1 MKKLIPFIVVL
12 VAFLMTACNDD
23 GEKLYVYN
31 WGDYMDMD
39 VVKEFEEEYN
49 VKVIYQEFATNE
61 DLYVK
66 IKNSSEPMDVIFPS
80 EYMLER
86 MSNEGLLNELDFSKL
101 DNFKY
106 VDKDLT
112 GMSYDKENKYS
123 VPFFWGT
130 VGIIYNSEK
139 YPEGLQKWADLW
151 NEKYKKDMVLYYS
164 QRDIL
169 MVALKKLGYSMNT
182 SDEAQLE
189 DAKNELIDQK
199 PLVYA
204 YLGDEIKDILIA
216 EDANVG
222 VVYSGDAGIVIE
234 ENPKYKYV
242 LPKEGTNLWFDVAA
256 IPKNARNVNRAH
268 DFINFLLRPEIA
280 ARNAEYLQYATVES
294 EAKKY
299 LPESLVNNEA
309 LYPDRTNMTNFEIF
323 EDPSQKLKLY
333 DRIWTEFQSGYK
345 KNKKGS

>member
-1 MKKLIPFIVVL
+1 MKKLIPFIVIIAAL
-12 VAFLMTACNDD
+12 FITGCNDD

-49 VKVIYQEFATNE
+49 VKVVYQEFATNE

-80 EYMLER
+80 DYMLER
-86 MSNEGLLNELDFSKL
+86 MANEGLLNELDFNKL

-130 VGIIYNSEK
+130 VGIIYNTEK
-139 YPEGLQKWADLW
+139 YPEGFSKWADLW

-169 MVALKKLGYSMNT
+169 MIALKKLGYSLNT
-182 SDEAQLE
+182 FEETELEEA
-189 DAKNELIDQK
+189 KSELIDQK

-216 EDANVG
+216 EDANIG
-222 VVYSGDAGIVIE
+222 VVYSGDAGVIID
-234 ENPKYKYV
+234 ENPKYKYI
-242 LPKEGTNLWFDVAA
+242 LPEEGTNLWFDVAA
-256 IPKNARNVNRAH
+256 IPKNARNVSRAH
-268 DFINFLLRPEIA
+268 DFLNFLLRPEIA

-299 LPESLVNNEA
+299 LPESLVDNEA
-309 LYPDRTNMTNFEIF
+309 LYPDRTDMTKFEIF

-345 KNKKGS
+345 KK

>member
-299 LPESLVNNEA
+299 LPESLVKNEA

-345 KNKKGS
+345 KK

>member
-1 MKKLIPFIVVL
+1 MKKLIPIIVVL

-294 EAKKY
+294 EAQKY

-345 KNKKGS
+345 KK

>member
-31 WGDYMDMD
+31 WGDYMDID

-345 KNKKGS
+345 KK

>member
-151 NEKYKKDMVLYYS
+151 NEKNKKDMVLYYS

-345 KNKKGS
+345 KK

>member
-12 VAFLMTACNDD
+12 VVFLMTACNDD
-23 GEKLYVYN
+23 SEKLYVYN

-345 KNKKGS
+345 KK

>member
-309 LYPDRTNMTNFEIF
+309 LYPYRTNMTNFEIF

-345 KNKKGS
+345 KK

>member
-106 VDKDLT
+106 VDNDLT

-345 KNKKGS
+345 KK

>member
-1 MKKLIPFIVVL
+1 MKKLIPLIVVL

-112 GMSYDKENKYS
+112 GISYDKENKYS

-345 KNKKGS
+345 KK